1 MNGGVTPSELGRRNI
16 EDEGVSLSLPD
27 SERDTKPILMPSLP
41 SFRGQ
46 AGV

>member
-1 MNGGVTPSELGRRNI
+1 MNGGVTPSELGRRNT

-27 SERDTKPILMPSLP
+27 SERDTKPALMPSLP
-41 SFRGQ
+41 FSRGW